1 MPTTPRNKGGAR
13 PPRAPGKISRGLAAD
28 ASAPAPTP
36 VAKRAPASMRDQV
49 MAFKREQ
56 ILLEAGEL
64 FYEHGYQR
72 TTLEMVAKRLG
83 VTKPFIYY
91 HFKDKAE
98 ILAEISKRGISNGN
112 EVMRQSLAGSGT
124 ASARLYEACKAI
136 VRTVLRSQHYT
147 AIFFREQK
155 NYDPAMRTQLETLHR
170 EFDELLSRLL
180 EEGVARGEFRIA
192 DIRLCSLAI
201 GGMVNWAYTW
211 YRESGR
217 LSAEEVCEGMARLA
231 LQMVGGTP
239 P

>member
-1 MPTTPRNKGGAR
+1 MAPRPFRFTMRAMIRTKVRPKG
-13 PPRAPGKISRGLAAD
+13 SRSVAK
-28 ASAPAPTP
+28 SA
-36 VAKRAPASMRDQV
+36 AKRASTPMRDQV
-49 MAFKREQ
+49 LAFKREQ

-98 ILAEISKRGISNGN
+98 ILTEISKRGISRGN
-112 EVMRQSLAGSGT
+112 EVMRQSLTGGGN
-124 ASARLYEACKAI
+124 ASTRLYEASKAI
-136 VRTVLRSQHYT
+136 VRTVLHSQHYT

-155 NYDPAMRTQLETLHR
+155 NYDPEIRAQLETLHR

-180 EEGVARGEFRIA
+180 EEGVARGEFRIP
-192 DIRLCSLAI
+192 DIRLCALAI

-217 LSAEEVCEGMARLA
+217 LSVDELCEGMAQLV
-231 LQMVGGTP
+231 LQMVGAAP
-239 P
+239 KS

>member
-1 MPTTPRNKGGAR
+1 MPTTPRSKTGTR
-13 PPRAPGKISRGLAAD
+13 PSRGTSKAVRSAPP
-28 ASAPAPTP
+28 APTSVARRAPAP
-36 VAKRAPASMRDQV
+36 MRDQV

-112 EVMRQSLAGSGT
+112 DVLRRSLAGSGP
-124 ASARLYEACKAI
+124 AAQRLYDASKAI
-136 VRTVLRSQHYT
+136 VRTVLHSQHYT

-155 NYDPAMRTQLETLHR
+155 NYDPSIRAQLETLHR
-170 EFDELLSRLL
+170 EFDDLLVRLL

-217 LSAEEVCEGMARLA
+217 LSVDELCEGMARLV
-231 LQMVGGTP
+231 LQMVGAAP
-239 P
+239 PP

>member
-1 MPTTPRNKGGAR
+1 MPTTPRNKTGAR
-13 PPRAPGKISRGLAAD
+13 PARRSSKNARGLPSETAAPSSF
-28 ASAPAPTP
+28 AG
-36 VAKRAPASMRDQV
+36 KRAPAPMRDQV

-56 ILLEAGEL
+56 ILVEAGEL
-64 FYEHGYQR
+64 FYELGYQR

-98 ILAEISKRGISNGN
+98 ILTEISKRGISRGN
-112 EVMRQSLAGSGT
+112 EVMRASLSGSGP
-124 ASARLYEACKAI
+124 ASARLYEASKAI
-136 VRTVLRSQHYT
+136 VRTVLHSQHYT
-147 AIFFREQK
+147 AIFFREHK
-155 NYDPAMRTQLETLHR
+155 NYDPTIRAQLETLHR
-170 EFDELLSRLL
+170 EFDELLARLL

-217 LSAEEVCEGMARLA
+217 LTVDELCEGMAQLV
-231 LQMVGGTP
+231 LQMVGVQR
-239 P
+239 